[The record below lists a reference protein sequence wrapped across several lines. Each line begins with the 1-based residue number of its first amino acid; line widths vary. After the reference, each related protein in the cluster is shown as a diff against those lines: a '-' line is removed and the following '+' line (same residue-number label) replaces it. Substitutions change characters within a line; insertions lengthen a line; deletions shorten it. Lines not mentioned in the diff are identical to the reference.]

1 MSLRYALLALL
12 RVGPLSG
19 YELQKQFSASVGHV
33 WHAPDSQIY
42 PELRKME
49 AESLIE
55 GEEQPRGQ
63 RATRRVYHVTDAGDA
78 AFLAWMQTPLE
89 YARVRDPAHLRAAYL
104 EAASPEA
111 ARDFFRRHSAQWEAE
126 LAQWEGELLRIAE
139 VANPM
144 LVRRLAV
151 TDPADRERTIA
162 FKRFTYEGLVDRAR
176 IEIAWAQRGL
186 KLIDELEASAAL
198 PEPMVRDGGGSPP
211 AGYPKLYAGADPLP
225 LYFCTI
231 TEDTAGWP
239 STVVSTA
246 VPESISGACR
256 PLTPRRAVMKL
267 SRVGAFMLLNA
278 CSSVA
283 PTM

>member
-19 YELQKQFSASVGHV
+19 YELQKQFSMSVGHV

-49 AESLIE
+49 AENLIE

-63 RATRRVYHVTDAGDA
+63 RATRRIYHVTDAGEQ
-78 AFLAWMQTPLE
+78 AFLAWMHAPLE

-104 EAASPEA
+104 ETATPEA
-111 ARDFFRRHSAQWEAE
+111 ARDFFHRHIVQWEGE

-151 TDPADRERTIA
+151 TAPEDRERTIA

-176 IEIAWAQRGL
+176 GEIAWAQRGL
-186 KLIDELEASAAL
+186 TLIDQLADAGGVWSDPNAA
-198 PEPMVRDGGGSPP
+198 
-211 AGYPKLYAGADPLP
+211 
-225 LYFCTI
+225 
-231 TEDTAGWP
+231 
-239 STVVSTA
+239 
-246 VPESISGACR
+246 
-256 PLTPRRAVMKL
+256 
-267 SRVGAFMLLNA
+267 RV
-278 CSSVA
+278 
-283 PTM
+283 